1 MICEVRDM
9 KADVYDIG
17 DTLATRELGESKGR
31 QCGGCER
38 CEMVDGEVDRGIGVV
53 GRCS

>member
-1 MICEVRDM
+1 M

-17 DTLATRELGESKGR
+17 DALAIGELCESKGR

-38 CEMVDGEVDRGIGVV
+38 CEMVDGEVDRGIEVV
-53 GRCS
+53 EVVYPKT